1 MQIFLRESTEMSH
14 FGFLVVCF
22 FRIAHEVKDLKF
34 YSIISIA
41 EF

>member
-1 MQIFLRESTEMSH
+1 MQTFEGKALKMSH

-34 YSIISIA
+34 Y
-41 EF
+41 